1 MNHWSVLWFHW
12 LLCSFIDQMFFESM
26 NRLGKTACAMT
37 LNDLDLPVL
46 NPVCDLLPLSVDWT
60 DLIHF

>member
-1 MNHWSVLWFHW
+1 
-12 LLCSFIDQMFFESM
+12 MFFESM